1 MPAKISEQ
9 LSRNKRWW
17 FENTGTRQQ
26 FRRWMTSGIV
36 LVLLIW
42 MVIIWIQFGRTVIR
56 FYSPLPYFDYWETVS
71 KIDQY
76 LHLDFSAL
84 WQQHND
90 HRIVFPEIIFAADYI
105 FFRGREIF
113 PVALSAFL
121 YFSIWFVLS
130 RALLRDKSP
139 KFALLCGISIAGI
152 VMGWKGGALQVS
164 SAFLI
169 QWSLTMAAAAMAFT
183 LLTYVSAARRS
194 WIYLTGTVACA
205 AISNYS
211 SANGLLVWPILLL
224 AAWILRLTKV
234 QLAIL
239 AASAIGLIGLY
250 FVGYEASHNANIAA
264 LATHPLYAGGF
275 VAAYLGMPFS
285 VIRPWIGIS
294 VGVLE
299 LTAYVAF
306 IFLAFRRGLLSTG
319 SGIVLMGF
327 YLLCL
332 LTAMSTA
339 IGRMNT
345 QDSTFVAATAHRY
358 IMVPLA
364 AHAALI
370 LAAIW
375 LSGHSRNHFGVAFA
389 SIIALGFAFT
399 SRSPHISD
407 WLTFAKDGFS
417 NCQLASV
424 AVTSDVNDLSLL
436 RTVFPGGEPLRQWL
450 PILRKHHVSSFAD
463 GKTDW
468 LGKPA
473 SSVFRLIS
481 KDRQAGAVTATYPLE
496 SGLVVL
502 GWTDSPRRIWH
513 PQSLVFLDDQKRII
527 GYGKKLPAGLP
538 HGLASAETPASLAWV
553 GFVNLGYQSK
563 SLSPY
568 TVEGHGHNLFSA
580 GEPRA
585 IPPIRALHADR
596 IGAPI
601 PSISWNVQGSWR
613 KEGPLPGTPIEM
625 PQAISYYESH
635 AGNDANTGLLTSAVF
650 VRPSENCLVL
660 ASAHGPSTEGLSER
674 LINADTKE
682 TIASV
687 PQVGTDTIWS
697 FWRVDLPPGVQ
708 HLQIVA
714 EDQGAGWGQWLALGE
729 PHLCQ

>member
-1 MPAKISEQ
+1 V
-9 LSRNKRWW
+9 
-17 FENTGTRQQ
+17 
-26 FRRWMTSGIV
+26 TSGII
-36 LVLLIW
+36 LALLIW
-42 MVIIWIQFGRTVIR
+42 LAIVWIQFGRTVIR
-56 FYSPLPYFDYWETVS
+56 VYSPLPYFDYWETVS

-76 LHLDFSAL
+76 LHLDPGVL

-113 PVALSAFL
+113 PIALSAFF
-121 YFSIWFVLS
+121 YFSLWLVLS
-130 RALLRDKSP
+130 RVLLRDKLP

-169 QWSLTMAAAAMAFT
+169 QWSLTMGAAAMALT

-194 WIYLTGTVACA
+194 WICLTGTVACA
-205 AISNYS
+205 AISSYS
-211 SANGLLVWPILLL
+211 SANGLLVWPIVLL

-250 FVGYEASHNANIAA
+250 FVGYEASHNANTAA
-264 LATHPLYAGGF
+264 LLTHPLYAAGF

-285 VIRPWIGIS
+285 VIRPWIGVS

-299 LTAYVAF
+299 LAAYLAF
-306 IFLAFRRGLLSTG
+306 IFLALRRGLLSG
-319 SGIVLMGF
+319 SGIVLLGF

-332 LTAMSTA
+332 LTAVSTA
-339 IGRMNT
+339 IGRMDP
-345 QDSTFVAATAHRY
+345 QDPAFMAATAHRY

-375 LSGHSRNHFGVAFA
+375 LSGHFRNYFGVAFA

-399 SRSPHISD
+399 GKSPHIRD
-407 WLTFAKDGFS
+407 WITFAKDGFS

-424 AVTSDVNDLSLL
+424 AVTSDVNDVSLL
-436 RTVFPGGEPLRQWL
+436 KTVFPDGEPVRQWL
-450 PILRKHHVSSFAD
+450 PILRKHHASSFAD
-463 GKTDW
+463 DKTDW

-473 SSVFRLIS
+473 FFAFRLIS
-481 KDRQAGAVTATYPLE
+481 KERQAGAVTATYPLE

-513 PQSLVFLDDQKRII
+513 PQSIVFLDDQKRII
-527 GYGKKLPAGLP
+527 GYGKKLPNGLP
-538 HGLASAETPASLAWV
+538 RGLASPETPASIAWV
-553 GFVNLGYQSK
+553 GFVNLKYQSK
-563 SLSPY
+563 SFSPY
-568 TVEGHGHNLFSA
+568 TVEGHGRNLFLA
-580 GEPRA
+580 GEPRT
-585 IPPIRALHADR
+585 IPPIRALRSDR

-601 PSISWNVQGSWR
+601 PSIFWDVQGSWL
-613 KEGPLPGTPIEM
+613 KEGLLPGAPIEM
-625 PQAISYYESH
+625 PRAISYYESH
-635 AGNDANTGLLTSAVF
+635 AGNDANTGVLTSAPF
-650 VRPSENCLVL
+650 AKPAASCLAL
-660 ASAHGPSTEGLSER
+660 ASMHGPSVEGLSER

-687 PQVGTDTIWS
+687 PQVGSDIVWS
-697 FWRVDLPPGVQ
+697 FWRVDLPPDVR

-714 EDQGAGWGQWLALGE
+714 QDQGAGRGQWLAIGE